1 MSVQCELVESRC
13 DAATDVTPD
22 LSVRDAAPIE
32 SLAGS
37 DSGAAPAMRLAVE
50 PRDATTASDAPPEER
65 DQGAHESLDSAVS
78 LRDVERILR
87 THGLSRAQ
95 ARSAVAAVK
104 RLSVP
109 EPDTELDA
117 LAATV
122 DRLAAILKD

>member
-1 MSVQCELVESRC
+1 MSVQCELVESQC

-22 LSVRDAAPIE
+22 LSVRDAATIE
-32 SLAGS
+32 STAGS
-37 DSGAAPAMRLAVE
+37 DSGAAQAPHPAAE
-50 PRDATTASDAPPEER
+50 TRDATAAGDADPGER
-65 DQGAHESLDSAVS
+65 DQDAHMSLDGAVS

-87 THGLSRAQ
+87 THGLTRAQ

-109 EPDTELDA
+109 QPDNQLDD

-122 DRLAAILKD
+122 ERLAAILKD

>member
-1 MSVQCELVESRC
+1 MSVQSELVESRC
-13 DAATDVTPD
+13 DAATDVNHD
-22 LSVRDAAPIE
+22 MSERDAARVVSI
-32 SLAGS
+32 AGS
-37 DSGAAPAMRLAVE
+37 DSDAAQAPHPAAE
-50 PRDATTASDAPPEER
+50 TRDATAAGDADPGER
-65 DQGAHESLDSAVS
+65 DQGAHESLDDAVS

-109 EPDTELDA
+109 QPDTKLDD

-122 DRLAAILKD
+122 ERLAAILKD